1 MRYEGSCHCGAIRLR
16 LTLSWPP
23 GEAPVR
29 ACDCSFCRAHG
40 ARTVTDPSGSV
51 EIDLKD
57 APTVHR
63 YRFALKTADYLV
75 CGNCGVYVAALADTP
90 KGLKST
96 VNVNAL
102 NDHALFD
109 AHPPLVHYDEETA
122 AARLSTPRRA
132 LDADGNPLTRTKRFR
147 TSVWG
152 RFRTFTNAR
161 TLSWCPQ
168 RVVPY
173 AHGDVAHD
181 YR

>member
-122 AARLSTPRRA
+122 EARLSRRA
-132 LDADGNPLTRTKRFR
+132 ERWTPTAIR
-147 TSVWG
+147 
-152 RFRTFTNAR
+152 
-161 TLSWCPQ
+161 
-168 RVVPY
+168 
-173 AHGDVAHD
+173 
-181 YR
+181 